1 MEIPRETYTLYTSE
15 MPQPSTQY
23 MPWAKLHSQAKYN
36 LATSGVAHWKLRDL
50 PIKIDDLEISGPSYY
65 GFEPLQN
72 ALAKHCGVPSN
83 RIVAAT
89 GTSMANYLA
98 MASVLKPG
106 DEVLIEHP
114 TYELIV
120 DVALQIGAQIRRFK
134 RSPDAFSVDLRSIKD
149 ALSPATKLIVV
160 SNLHNPSSALL
171 DEPTLKELGSLG
183 VRVMVDEVYL
193 DAAFEQNPVSAALL
207 GDQFIVTSS
216 LTKVYGLSG
225 LRCGWIL
232 AEPELTEQMWQL
244 NDKFGNI
251 PAHMAELASVIA
263 LGELP
268 RIAKT
273 VRARL
278 DANRH
283 VLWKFLDSRQDL
295 EVFRPPFG
303 TIVFP
308 RLKKSNVDRMCDL
321 LRTKYETTV
330 VPGRFFDMPDHF
342 RIGIGGDLEPLEEG
356 LRRLGLALDEL

>member
-1 MEIPRETYTLYTSE
+1 MEEEIL
-15 MPQPSTQY
+15 STQY
-23 MPWAKLHSQAKYN
+23 MPWAKRRSHAKYN

-50 PIKIDDLEISGPSYY
+50 PIKIEDLEISGPSFY
-65 GFEPLQN
+65 GFEPLQH
-72 ALAKHCGVPSN
+72 ALAKHCGVPAN

-120 DVALQIGAQIRRFK
+120 DVALQIGAKIRRFK
-134 RSPDAFSVDLRSIKD
+134 RSSSTFSIDLCPIKA
-149 ALSPATKLIVV
+149 ALSPQTKLIVV
-160 SNLHNPSSALL
+160 SNLHNPSSALT
-171 DEPTLKELGSLG
+171 DVSTMKELGNLG

-193 DAAFEQNPVSAALL
+193 DAAFEHAPRSAALL

-225 LRCGWIL
+225 LRCGWII
-232 AEPELTEQMWQL
+232 ADPALTEQMWRL
-244 NDKFGNI
+244 NDVFGNI

-268 RIAKT
+268 RISKRVKAKLDT
-273 VRARL
+273 NRA
-278 DANRH
+278 A
-283 VLWKFLDSRQDL
+283 LWTFLESRQEL

-303 TIVFP
+303 TVVFP
-308 RLKKSNVDRMCDL
+308 RLKRGNVGQMCDL
-321 LRTKYETTV
+321 LRTKYDTTV
-330 VPGRFFDMPDHF
+330 VPGKFFDMPDHF

-356 LRRLGLALDEL
+356 LRRLGQALDEL

>member
-1 MEIPRETYTLYTSE
+1 M
-15 MPQPSTQY
+15 STQY
-23 MPWAKLHSQAKYN
+23 MPWAKLRSQAPYN

-50 PIKIDDLEISGPSYY
+50 PIKIEDLEISGPSYY

-72 ALAKHCGVPSN
+72 ALAKHTGVAAN

-98 MASVLKPG
+98 MAAVLKPA

-120 DVALQIGAQIRRFK
+120 DVALQIGAKIRRFK
-134 RSPDAFSVDLRSIKD
+134 RSSSTFLVDLSAIKD
-149 ALSPATKLIVV
+149 ALTPQTKLIVV
-160 SNLHNPSSALL
+160 SNLHNPTSALT
-171 DEPTLKELGSLG
+171 DESTLRELGTLG
-183 VRVMVDEVYL
+183 VPVLVDEVYL
-193 DAAFEQNPVSAALL
+193 DAAFEHAPRSAAHL

-232 AEPELTEQMWQL
+232 AEPELAEKMWRI
-244 NDKFGNI
+244 NDVFGNI
-251 PAHMAELASVIA
+251 PAHMAELASVVA

-268 RIAKT
+268 RILQK
-273 VRARL
+273 VKARL
-278 DANRH
+278 DANRAA
-283 VLWKFLDSRQDL
+283 LWKFLNTREDL

-303 TIVFP
+303 TVVFP
-308 RLKKSNVDRMCDL
+308 RLKKENVEKMCNL

-330 VPGRFFDMPDHF
+330 VPGKFFDMPDHF

>member
-1 MEIPRETYTLYTSE
+1 
-15 MPQPSTQY
+15 
-23 MPWAKLHSQAKYN
+23 MPWAKRRSQAKYN

-50 PIKIDDLEISGPSYY
+50 PIKIEDLEISGPSYY

-72 ALAKHCGVPSN
+72 ALSKHCGVPPN

-120 DVALQIGAQIRRFK
+120 DVALQIGVKISRFK
-134 RSPDAFSVDLRSIKD
+134 RCPPTFSIDFRSIKD

-160 SNLHNPSSALL
+160 SNLHNPTSALI
-171 DEPTLKELGSLG
+171 DESTMKELGSLG

-193 DAAFEQNPVSAALL
+193 DAAFEQKPPSAALL

-232 AEPELTEQMWQL
+232 ADPDLVEKMWQL

-268 RIAKT
+268 RIAQK
-273 VRARL
+273 VRTRL
-278 DANRH
+278 DANR
-283 VLWKFLDSRQDL
+283 VALWKFLDTREDL

-308 RLKKSNVDRMCDL
+308 RLKKSSVDKLCDL
-321 LRTKYETTV
+321 LRTKYDTTV
-330 VPGRFFDMPDHF
+330 VPGKFFDMPDHF
-342 RIGIGGDLEPLEEG
+342 RVGIGGDLEPLEEG
-356 LRRLGLALDEL
+356 LRRLGLALNEIC

>member
-1 MEIPRETYTLYTSE
+1 
-15 MPQPSTQY
+15 
-23 MPWAKLHSQAKYN
+23 MPWAKRRSHARYN
-36 LATSGVAHWKLRDL
+36 LATSGLAHWKLRDL
-50 PIKIDDLEISGPSYY
+50 PVKIDDLEISGPSYY

-72 ALAKHCGVPSN
+72 ALAKHCGVAAN

-98 MASVLKPG
+98 MAAVLKPG

-120 DVALQIGAQIRRFK
+120 DVALQIGAKIRRFK
-134 RSPDAFSVDLRSIKD
+134 RSESTFSIDLRSIK
-149 ALSPATKLIVV
+149 ASLTPATKLIVV
-160 SNLHNPSSALL
+160 SNLHNPTSALI
-171 DEPTLKELGSLG
+171 DEATVKELGNLG
-183 VRVMVDEVYL
+183 VPVLVDEVYL
-193 DAAFEQNPVSAALL
+193 DAAFEQKPRSAGLL

-232 AEPELTEQMWQL
+232 AEPALAERMWHL
-244 NDKFGNI
+244 NDVFGNI

-268 RIAKT
+268 RIAKN

-278 DANRH
+278 DLNRAA
-283 VLWKFLDSRQDL
+283 LWKFLDSREDL

-308 RLKKSNVDRMCDL
+308 RLKRGSVDRMCDL
-321 LRTKYETTV
+321 LRTKHETTV
-330 VPGRFFDMPDHF
+330 VPGRFFDMPNHF
-342 RIGIGGDLEPLEEG
+342 RIGIGGELEPLEEG

>member
-1 MEIPRETYTLYTSE
+1 M
-15 MPQPSTQY
+15 STQY
-23 MPWAKLHSQAKYN
+23 MPWAKRHSRAQYN
-36 LATSGVAHWKLRDL
+36 LATSGLTHWKLGNL
-50 PIKIDDLEISGPSYY
+50 PIRIEDLEISGQSFY

-72 ALAKHCGVPSN
+72 ALAKHTGVSAN

-98 MASVLKPG
+98 MAAVLKPG

-134 RSPDAFSVDLRSIKD
+134 RSNDTFSVDLRSIKD
-149 ALSPATKLIVV
+149 TLSSATKLIIV
-160 SNLHNPSSALL
+160 SNLHNPSSALI
-171 DEPTLKELGSLG
+171 EEATMKELGSLG

-193 DAAFEQNPVSAALL
+193 DAAFEDKPRSAGLL

-232 AEPELTEQMWQL
+232 ADPELVERIWQL
-244 NDKFGNI
+244 NDKFVNI
-251 PAHMAELASVIA
+251 PAHMTELASVIA

-268 RIAKT
+268 RILKN

-278 DANRH
+278 DRNRIA
-283 VLWKFLDSRQDL
+283 LWKFLETREDL
-295 EVFRPPFG
+295 EVFRPRFG
-303 TIVFP
+303 TVVFP
-308 RLKKSNVDRMCDL
+308 RLKRGSVDRMCDL

-330 VPGRFFDMPDHF
+330 VPGKFFDMPDHF

-356 LRRLGLALDEL
+356 LRRLGLALDEI